1 LAGCTYVSDE
11 EQFGEKDYW
20 QPPEQFEESRKGDCE
35 DFALWAWRQLLHMN
49 YDARF
54 VTGISGQYRAG
65 HAWVTFE
72 KNGKYFLLEALS
84 WPVGLKLPR
93 LSIFR
98 YKPKFSVSWDGEKI
112 SYYEHEDKKF
122 SGSLQQI
129 VLLCG
134 EWLFFWGR
142 FWLLL
147 PLRIGKG
154 FAMRLAKHKSGLTL

>member
-1 LAGCTYVSDE
+1 MSDE

-20 QPPEQFEESRKGDCE
+20 QPPEQFEESKKGDCE
-35 DFALWAWRQLLHMN
+35 DFALWAWRQLLQMN

-54 VTGISGQYRAG
+54 VAGVSGRYREG

-72 KNGKYFLLEALS
+72 KNGKYFLLEPLR

-98 YKPKFSVSWDGEKI
+98 NKPRFSVSWDGEKI

-122 SGSLQQI
+122 RGSLLQI
-129 VLLCG
+129 ILLCA
-134 EWLFFWGR
+134 EWLFIWGQ
-142 FWLLL
+142 FWLLF
-147 PLRIGKG
+147 PFRVGKG
-154 FAMRLAKHKSGLTL
+154 LAKRLLKPGPGLML